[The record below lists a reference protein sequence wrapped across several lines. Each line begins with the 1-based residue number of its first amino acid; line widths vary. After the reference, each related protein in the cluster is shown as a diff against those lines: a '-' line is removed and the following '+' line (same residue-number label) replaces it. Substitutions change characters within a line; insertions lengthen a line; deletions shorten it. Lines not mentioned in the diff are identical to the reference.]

1 MPSFATAYATGA
13 TKYPWHYNFVRSNA
27 SFTLAIG
34 PANQFPAFPSESI
47 VINLNDLM
55 TSESLS
61 QKAALQRIA
70 DTIEVN
76 LKKDISIVVIANAM
90 MQTNRIKLLEACV
103 TVNPHAKRIL
113 YLYSSTR
120 QMLPTYL
127 VDEDWDVINCNE
139 GGYY

>member
-1 MPSFATAYATGA
+1 MPDFATAYATGA
-13 TKYPWHYNFVRSNA
+13 TKYPWHYNFVHSNA

-34 PANQFPAFPSESI
+34 PTNQFPAFNESI

-76 LKKDISIVVIANAM
+76 LKKDISIVVIANTM
-90 MQTNRIKLLEACV
+90 TQTNRIKLLETCV
-103 TVNPHAKRIL
+103 TVNPHAKRVL
-113 YLYSSTR
+113 YLYSPTR

-127 VDEDWDVINCNE
+127 VDEDWDVINCNK